1 MRSRDDA
8 PHPLTTRDP
17 DRRPT
22 HAAGDGELPSW
33 WTSLDRR
40 RLAVALGSTFVA
52 VPVVVLDNLP
62 QHRSAQAEAE
72 EVAVVADPTTTTTT
86 ATTLPPPSSTT
97 VTVESTTTTTAAPT
111 TTATT
116 AAPTTT
122 TTAAPTTTTATTASP
137 APTTTA
143 TTAPPAPVN
152 EESGGATWYRYRTGE
167 CAHRTLPRGT
177 VVTITNVANGR
188 TATCTV
194 TDRGPYGAGRIIDLD
209 DETFAQL
216 APLSAGVIDVT
227 IRW

>member
-1 MRSRDDA
+1 M
-8 PHPLTTRDP
+8 TTRDP

-33 WTSLDRR
+33 WSALDRR

-62 QHRSAQAEAE
+62 QHPGAQAEAE
-72 EVAVVADPTTTTTT
+72 ELSVAAEPTT
-86 ATTLPPPSSTT
+86 TTLPPPSSTT
-97 VTVESTTTTTAAPT
+97 ITVESTTT
-111 TTATT
+111 TT

-122 TTAAPTTTTATTASP
+122 TTAAPTTTTTAAPRTTTTA
-137 APTTTA
+137 APTTTT
-143 TTAPPAPVN
+143 TTAPPTTTTTTAPPTSQ
-152 EESGGATWYRYRTGE
+152 SGKATWYRYNAGE

-177 VVTITNVANGR
+177 VVTITNVANGA

-194 TDRGPYGAGRIIDLD
+194 TDRGPFGGNRIIDLD
-209 DETFAQL
+209 DDTFAQL

-227 IRW
+227 ITW